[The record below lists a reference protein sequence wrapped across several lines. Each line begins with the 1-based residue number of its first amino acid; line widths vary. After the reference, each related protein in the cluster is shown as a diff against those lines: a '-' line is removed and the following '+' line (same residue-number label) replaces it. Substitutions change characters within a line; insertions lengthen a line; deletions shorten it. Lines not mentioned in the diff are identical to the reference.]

1 MNNVSTLIKTNKKKP
16 LGTNCNHGFKKYVE
30 QGEEKGKE
38 QRTEGNKSWLW
49 EKKMTEYAHY
59 TIEMV
64 FWTPEEISSES
75 RIAETQ
81 NRFES

>member
-38 QRTEGNKSWLW
+38 QRTEGNKS
-49 EKKMTEYAHY
+49 
-59 TIEMV
+59 
-64 FWTPEEISSES
+64 
-75 RIAETQ
+75 
-81 NRFES
+81 